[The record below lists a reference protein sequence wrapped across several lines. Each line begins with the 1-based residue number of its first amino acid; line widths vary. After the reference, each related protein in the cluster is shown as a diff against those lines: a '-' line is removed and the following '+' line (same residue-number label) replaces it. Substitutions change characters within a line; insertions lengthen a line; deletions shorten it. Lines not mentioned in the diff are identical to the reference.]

1 LALLAI
7 KAHIYI
13 YIYIYVYI
21 YIALAMRPAAMH
33 VHYLGFPSTIG
44 ASYIDYIIGD
54 PVVSPP
60 ELVGYYTEKLLLLPQ
75 TFQVC

>member
-1 LALLAI
+1 
-7 KAHIYI
+7 
-13 YIYIYVYI
+13 
-21 YIALAMRPAAMH
+21 MRPAAMH